1 MKPSYPSK
9 MQNKAVENKS
19 WYTVFEMSQAHN
31 ISFILIKTL
40 KYINTQKPLFVYS
53 KTFIK

>member
-53 KTFIK
+53 KTFI